1 MEIIGIGRFTDDTV
15 LVADSEEKLSSL
27 LTEFRW
33 ISERRKLK
41 INVEKSKVLK
51 SSVNREQEL
60 LKGRLGSEELEEVSE
75 STIFGVHSV
84 RG

>member
-51 SSVNREQEL
+51 SSVSREQEL
-60 LKGRLGSEELEEVSE
+60 LKRRLGSEELEEVSE